1 MSKIIHFCQKSAN
14 IGKFHILFLLYNPL
28 GTGSQYSGLPGVQGA
43 EPPGVSHVGK
53 GGVKW
58 TQSER
63 RDIELSN
70 NTHFN
75 SQLMLVWPKIGFKI

>member
-1 MSKIIHFCQKSAN
+1 MANIIPYCQKGAN
-14 IGKFHILFLLYNPL
+14 IGKFHILILLYNPL

-53 GGVKW
+53 DGAKW

-63 RDIELSN
+63 RDTELSN
-70 NTHFN
+70 NIHFR
-75 SQLMLVWPKIGFKI
+75 P